1 MPRRIRGPQGVC
13 FALAALLASTG
24 ASAAFFLDS
33 VTLLQWL
40 DDYDAYQE
48 RREIRYMAKTSQ
60 YVGYVTGVLDALDGT
75 RFCLAGGVGAEQTA
89 AKVAEYARQ
98 HAGNLP
104 RHASETVVA
113 ALAEQYP
120 CKR

>member
-1 MPRRIRGPQGVC
+1 MKNHLMLG
-13 FALAALLASTG
+13 ALLLVSTS

-33 VTLLQWL
+33 ATLLEWL
-40 DDYDAYQE
+40 PDYDSYQE
-48 RREIRYMAKTSQ
+48 RREIRYMAKASQ
-60 YVGYVTGVLDALDGT
+60 YVGYVTGVADALDGT
-75 RFCLAGGVGAEQTA
+75 RFCLPGGAGAEQTA

-98 HAGNLP
+98 HAQSLP